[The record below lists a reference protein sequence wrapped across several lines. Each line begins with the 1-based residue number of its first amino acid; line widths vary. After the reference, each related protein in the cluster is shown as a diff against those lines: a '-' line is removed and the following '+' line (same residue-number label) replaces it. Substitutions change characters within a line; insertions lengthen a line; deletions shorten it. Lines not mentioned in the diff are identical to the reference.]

1 MSETPSRFPSM
12 RFSALEMAGSLGDMG
27 TLLPLA
33 LGMIVVNGLS
43 APGLFLAVG
52 IFYIGAGLYYRLPT
66 PVQPMKTIGAYA
78 IATAAAPGQVTAAG
92 LLMAASLL
100 FIGGSGLINAIGRWT
115 PRAAVR
121 GVQLTTGIL
130 LLTQGVKFI
139 IGTSSLQTMAGLTE
153 PHLTVQRLGPVP
165 IGVVIGVVFAAATLW
180 LLDSKK
186 FPAGLVVVLGG
197 MALGLLLGDGLGLAD
212 ASPGFYL
219 PSLTPLG
226 LPSAAD
232 FAVALPVLV
241 LPQLPMTLGNA
252 VVANADLSSEYFG
265 KAADRVT
272 PKALCITMAMANVLS
287 FSLGGMPMCHGAGG
301 LAAHYRFGART
312 AGSNLFIGAVFIVL
326 ALVLGPHAVA
336 VANLLP
342 LSVLGVLLL
351 YAGATLAMTI
361 GDLVQRKDLY
371 VALVMLGISL
381 ASNLAW
387 GFGVGIVLAW
397 ALRSERLSV

>member
-1 MSETPSRFPSM
+1 MSESPARFPSM
-12 RFSALEMAGSLGDMG
+12 RFTSLEMAGSLGDVG

-52 IFYIGAGLYYRLPT
+52 LFYIGAGIYFRLPT
-66 PVQPMKTIGAYA
+66 PVQPMKAIGAYA

-92 LLMAASLL
+92 LLMAAALL
-100 FIGGSGLINAIGRWT
+100 LVGGSGLINAMGRWT
-115 PRAAVR
+115 PKAAIR

-130 LLTQGVKFI
+130 LLTQGVRFI
-139 IGTSSLQTMAGLTE
+139 IGASSLQALAGLTE
-153 PHLTVQRLGPVP
+153 PHLTVQSLGPVP
-165 IGVVIGVVFAAATLW
+165 IGVVIGIVFSAATLW
-180 LLDSKK
+180 LIDSKR

-197 MALGLLLGDGLGLAD
+197 LFLGLILGDGQGLAEL
-212 ASPGFYL
+212 APGLYPPTL
-219 PSLTPLG
+219 LPLG
-226 LPSAAD
+226 LPTAAD
-232 FAVALPVLV
+232 FAMALPVLV

-265 KAADRVT
+265 RAANRVT
-272 PKALCITMAMANVLS
+272 PRALCISMAMANMLS
-287 FSLGGMPMCHGAGG
+287 FLLGSMPLCHGAGG

-312 AGSNLFIGAVFIVL
+312 AGSNLIIGAVFILL
-326 ALVLGPHAVA
+326 ALVLGPHAVT
-336 VANLLP
+336 VANLMP
-342 LSVLGVLLL
+342 LSVLGVLLIF
-351 YAGATLAMTI
+351 AGATLAMTI
-361 GDLVQRKDLY
+361 GDLMQRKDIY

-397 ALRSERLSV
+397 ALRSERLTV